1 MTMGGTLTRYG
12 VIDTRKFYYNG
23 TLPLKKLASEC
34 RLFICTYNAMTY
46 NESLAANIPTI
57 IFWDTEFWEPKKF
70 AENDFNALKSL
81 EYFMTTPNQ
90 LQIKNRIW
98 KMR

>member
-12 VIDTRKFYYNG
+12 VIDAPKVLLDNG

-34 RLFICTYNAMTY
+34 RLFICTYNATTY

-70 AENDFNALKSL
+70 AENDFNALKSVGI
-81 EYFMTTPNQ
+81 FHDNP
-90 LQIKNRIW
+90 KSP
-98 KMR
+98 KSS